1 MKAQEYVDGHGSPT
15 AADDHYRLLQLDPD
29 APQQLVAEAYWF
41 LASRLRSE
49 KRVRRSAE
57 RELVTL
63 NAAYQVLAV
72 AEQRRAYDAT
82 VTRVLEIRRQRAEKS
97 QSQQRRSLQTRLF
110 KKSRRPQVDFYEL
123 LRVDPTAELPLMA
136 RAYSILRTIH
146 SKEPSGE
153 PPEYYLAELEQA
165 RVTLLDRGR
174 RAAYDESRA
183 QAAAAMTSSS
193 ETEAKPAKNAP
204 RAAVKEEPA
213 IKPAVRVLSKS
224 LAATAK
230 GSGRL
235 AFAAGRLGYRGLTRA
250 ARDGGRG
257 AAVALKAGGRNS
269 QRLRHRQSPTQAT
282 GELPDERLLRDAT
295 PVAAR
300 TKREQPE
307 GRCLARL
314 IVCNPAGEE
323 ETFEL
328 GEEPVTLGSDRECD
342 LRLPAESGAIA
353 PAHAQL
359 WFTGERFVIRSLDP
373 IYPTIL
379 CGQRVNWA
387 GLDDGDEIEIGPHR
401 LRFEVARAWDTPPH
415 FLTVEHDAAADAEEI
430 PERHE

>member
-1 MKAQEYVDGHGSPT
+1 LM
-15 AADDHYRLLQLDPD
+15 
-29 APQQLVAEAYWF
+29 
-41 LASRLRSE
+41 
-49 KRVRRSAE
+49 
-57 RELVTL
+57 TL
-63 NAAYQVLAV
+63 
-72 AEQRRAYDAT
+72 
-82 VTRVLEIRRQRAEKS
+82 
-97 QSQQRRSLQTRLF
+97 
-110 KKSRRPQVDFYEL
+110 
-123 LRVDPTAELPLMA
+123 
-136 RAYSILRTIH
+136 
-146 SKEPSGE
+146 
-153 PPEYYLAELEQA
+153 
-165 RVTLLDRGR
+165 
-174 RAAYDESRA
+174 
-183 QAAAAMTSSS
+183 SS
-193 ETEAKPAKNAP
+193 ETEAKPAKNAARP
-204 RAAVKEEPA
+204 AVKEEPV

-224 LAATAK
+224 LVATAK

-235 AFAAGRLGYRGLTRA
+235 AFATGRLGYRGLARA

-257 AAVALKAGGRNS
+257 AAVALRAGGRNS
-269 QRLRHRQSPTQAT
+269 HRLRHRQSPTQAT
-282 GELPDERLLRDAT
+282 SELPDERLLRDAA

-300 TKREQPE
+300 TRREQPE

-401 LRFEVARAWDTPPH
+401 LRFEAVHTWDAPPD
-415 FLTVEHDAAADAEEI
+415 FLTVEHDAAAGAEEI